1 MPVRRHGS
9 RGRMRETWPSARYD
23 FAMRLL
29 AADPTYVGEWQSQKS
44 VEGANTPYEILNASF
59 EMPMPET
66 LDEAVRVVGPNISWA
81 EDHFQERVSDA
92 QIGTA
97 SSRESVCQYW
107 SISVGAY
114 ALQK

>member
-44 VEGANTPYEILNASF
+44 VEGANTTYEILNASF

-66 LDEAVRVVGPNISWA
+66 MDEAVRVVGPHISWA
-81 EDHFQERVSDA
+81 EDHFQERVSGDPA
-92 QIGTA
+92 
-97 SSRESVCQYW
+97 RK
-107 SISVGAY
+107 GAEMGKSMSGSGG
-114 ALQK
+114 LRCGR

>member
-44 VEGANTPYEILNASF
+44 VEGANTTYEILNASF

-66 LDEAVRVVGPNISWA
+66 LDEAVRVVGPNIRS
-81 EDHFQERVSDA
+81 EER
-92 QIGTA
+92 
-97 SSRESVCQYW
+97 
-107 SISVGAY
+107 SVGKGGVSTCRSGGARNH
-114 ALQK
+114 KK